1 MALEVDALVRSI
13 EDEKIEEEQRE
24 RVRSTGY
31 YQPDTM
37 KADSGVFVQTR
48 DVLARIEGINDRVS
62 FPDLASHESLI
73 LIRQYRVHR
82 G

>member
-31 YQPDTM
+31 YQPGTM
-37 KADSGVFVQTR
+37 KAD
-48 DVLARIEGINDRVS
+48 EG
-62 FPDLASHESLI
+62 FL
-73 LIRQYRVHR
+73 
-82 G
+82 